1 MESLSDVLEK
11 YKNRYSHLPDD
22 VRYIPEDGLCLTCGR
37 LINGHD
43 GVEKVLSAR
52 GEARAGYSWRYTNL
66 PLRCTRC
73 SWGSTPSGQCQ
84 PAHYGTRAD
93 PTQYPT
99 RQPGEL

>member
-1 MESLSDVLEK
+1 MDGSKHTGMEGMMESLSDVLEK

-52 GEARAGYSWRYTNL
+52 GIRY
-66 PLRCTRC
+66 
-73 SWGSTPSGQCQ
+73 
-84 PAHYGTRAD
+84 
-93 PTQYPT
+93 
-99 RQPGEL
+99 